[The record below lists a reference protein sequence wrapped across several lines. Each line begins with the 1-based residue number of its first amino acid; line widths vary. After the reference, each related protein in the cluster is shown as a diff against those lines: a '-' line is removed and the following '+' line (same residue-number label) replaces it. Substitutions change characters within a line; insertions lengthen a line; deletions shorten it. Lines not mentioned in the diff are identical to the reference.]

1 MIRTYALFIYF
12 VLYNEPFLTNMTEL
26 RINFYINLT
35 EYSRSLNMILQK
47 FININNVNILCTNY

>member
-1 MIRTYALFIYF
+1 VIYMCDLFIYF

-26 RINFYINLT
+26 RMNFYINLT
-35 EYSRSLNMILQK
+35 EYSHSLNMFLQK